1 MNKKER
7 AALNTELASAF
18 KKATGKDLLDG
29 KYTYK
34 GRETSVISCGRMAL
48 NGEPTPVVIH
58 TNGQIPVVTLYEDFI
73 TKFRPVAVTPAG
85 ATEVTAPAE

>member
-34 GRETSVISCGRMAL
+34 GRETGVISCGRMAV
-48 NGEPTPVVIH
+48 NGEATAVVIH
-58 TNGQIPVVTLYEDFI
+58 TNGQIPVVTLYDEFV
-73 TKFRPVAVTPAG
+73 TKFRPVTAKTDETTEAG
-85 ATEVTAPAE
+85 A